1 MAQATSRHGNAAV
14 GVGRVAK
21 GVGSECVCYRSNG
34 TAVKILMI
42 SLHAPPENRHAL
54 YRATGIFTALHQSL
68 KNHVAV
74 ESGRRLQARRLIAAP
89 TRTRWINESSFA
101 GAPWT

>member
-68 KNHVAV
+68 KTM
-74 ESGRRLQARRLIAAP
+74 SRWKSTSAP
-89 TRTRWINESSFA
+89 PDR
-101 GAPWT
+101 GAHPNALDQ